1 MGLDLPW
8 GQVTLVGAGC
18 HDASWLTQAG
28 YEALKQADAVVY
40 DDLIDPS
47 LLDIPSHAILFYRG
61 KRGHLPSA
69 KQTEIQDLLLSLS
82 QKYRYVVRLK
92 GGDPMVFG
100 RALEEI
106 AFLEKHHVPVQII
119 PGISSFLGVLAKEQF
134 GLTKRNQSNGFMVLT
149 ATSAS
154 QERSLE
160 EWKHLAA
167 FSGTLV
173 FLMGMSKI
181 SSIQAHLIE
190 AGMDPKTPAAIFT
203 SPTMTLTQSLKAP
216 LDQLEQEAQNHHL
229 QSPGLIV
236 IGGSVQSFTPL
247 QSIRIGL
254 TSSNSFNQKLKS
266 LFPPSF
272 QSVVVLENHYQDFE
286 LPLKDVLKIDS
297 ISHQG
302 WLVFTSAHGVE
313 RFLDLCCDQKIDLRS
328 LTSWKLATIGPA
340 TAKVFQDR
348 GLWPELI
355 ANSNSIS
362 LSQALLDKS
371 FPQEKIVLFQSQ
383 NALPTLFETLKEKR
397 WVKQIP
403 LYAFSCASVHE
414 KIKLDYVLLASL
426 EAANSW
432 PIERH
437 QENLTYI
444 CLSKRI
450 AHGLQER
457 FKSHSLRIQV
467 AAQPTALALAQAIFE
482 DQKQKKNSSEFFNEK
497 DERKVPLV

>member
-1 MGLDLPW
+1 MEFDSPW
-8 GQVTLVGAGC
+8 GQVVLVGAGC

-47 LLDIPSHAILFYRG
+47 LLDIPTHATLFYRG

-69 KQTEIQDLLLSLS
+69 KQAEIQDLLLSLA
-82 QKYRYVVRLK
+82 QRYRYVVRLK

-149 ATSAS
+149 ATSAG

-181 SSIQAHLIE
+181 GSIQAHLME

-203 SPTMTLTQSLKAP
+203 SPAMTLTQSLKAP

-247 QSIRIGL
+247 YPIRIGL
-254 TSSNSFNQKLKS
+254 TSSSSLNQKLKA
-266 LFPPSF
+266 LFPAPF

-286 LPLKDVLKIDS
+286 VPLKEALEIDLTS
-297 ISHQG
+297 SPSFKG

-313 RFLDLCCDQKIDLRS
+313 QFLKLCRDQKIDLRC
-328 LTSWKLATIGPA
+328 LTFWKLATIGPA
-340 TAKVFQDR
+340 TAKVFQDH
-348 GLWPELI
+348 GFWPELI
-355 ANSNSIS
+355 ANSNSNS
-362 LSQALLDKS
+362 LGQDLLDKS
-371 FPQEKIVLFQSQ
+371 LPQEKIVLFQSQ

-397 WVKQIP
+397 HVIQIP

-414 KIKLDYVLLASL
+414 NINLDYVLLASL
-426 EAANSW
+426 EAANAW
-432 PIERH
+432 PFERH
-437 QENLTYI
+437 EENLVYI

-450 AHGLQER
+450 AKGLQKR
-457 FKSHSLRIQV
+457 FNHPLSIRI
-467 AAQPTALALAQAIFE
+467 AAQPTALALYQAVLE
-482 DQKQKKNSSEFFNEK
+482 DQKQKRTTKKEL
-497 DERKVPLV
+497 RRVP